1 MSITATS
8 TGTKRELIPAD
19 TYVARCYS
27 MVHIGTNEEVILGE
41 TKRMNKVRLTWEL
54 PNEKREF
61 DGVEKPLV
69 ISKEYTLSM
78 HEKSNLRKDLEN
90 WRGKGFS
97 EDEAKAFDI
106 TKLLG
111 VPCMLSVVHA
121 VSKSG
126 DKYNKIGSISKLM
139 KGMEC
144 PEQFNQSFEFN
155 YTDNFSDEA
164 VDKFPDFIK
173 DKIKS
178 SDEYRELKAGVT
190 DNEPDESQPDNE
202 PESDDLP
209 F

>member
-1 MSITATS
+1 MAITATN

-27 MVHIGTNEEVILGE
+27 MVHIGTNDEVILGE

-54 PNEKREF
+54 PNELREF

-90 WRGKGFS
+90 WRGKGFT
-97 EDEAKAFDI
+97 EEEAKAFDI

-111 VPCMLSVVHA
+111 IPCMLSVVHS

-144 PEQFNQSFEFN
+144 PEQFNPSFEFN
-155 YTDNFSDEA
+155 FTDKFKDEI
-164 VDKFPDFIK
+164 VEGFPDFIK

-178 SDEYRELKAGVT
+178 SEEYRELKAGIT
-190 DNEPDESQPDNE
+190 DNDTDESQPDNE

>member
-1 MSITATS
+1 MAITATN

-27 MVHIGTNEEVILGE
+27 MVHIGTNDEVILGE

-54 PNEKREF
+54 PNELREF
-61 DGVEKPLV
+61 DGVEKLLV

-90 WRGKGFS
+90 WRGKGFT

-111 VPCMLSVVHA
+111 IPCMLSVVHS

-139 KGMEC
+139 KGMVC
-144 PEQFNQSFEFN
+144 PDQFNPSFEFN
-155 YTDNFSDEA
+155 FT
-164 VDKFPDFIK
+164 DKFNDEIVESFPEFIK

-178 SDEYRELKAGVT
+178 SEEYRELKAGVT
-190 DNEPDESQPDNE
+190 DNDTDESQPDNE